1 MLAVSDAKMAVN
13 YGLNKVR
20 FPAPVPVG
28 SKVRLTATL
37 KDVEEVA
44 GGLQVT
50 VAAVIEREGGEQ
62 AGLHRRAGL
71 PLLRLTVRDPGGPE
85 LTAWLDGVR
94 TWSGA
99 RGGPPPRTV
108 AYGHH
113 PDQVADLWLPEGVP
127 DPPVVVSLHGGYFR
141 AAFGRD
147 LHDPIGREL
156 ARRGFAVWNVEYRRT
171 GTGGGLRETTGDAWA
186 AVDAAPGT
194 GPVAVFGHSA
204 GGYLAEWVA
213 AHPRVELAVPLAG
226 VLDPAGV
233 VRAGWD
239 RGGGVRLARR
249 RARRGS
255 CALLGRRPAR
265 AGCPPGRRTC

>member
-1 MLAVSDAKMAVN
+1 MA
-13 YGLNKVR
+13 
-20 FPAPVPVG
+20 
-28 SKVRLTATL
+28 T
-37 KDVEEVA
+37 
-44 GGLQVT
+44 GG
-50 VAAVIEREGGEQ
+50 
-62 AGLHRRAGL
+62 RA
-71 PLLRLTVRDPGGPE
+71 R
-85 LTAWLDGVR
+85 
-94 TWSGA
+94 S
-99 RGGPPPRTV
+99 
-108 AYGHH
+108 
-113 PDQVADLWLPEGVP
+113 
-127 DPPVVVSLHGGYFR
+127 PVVVSLHGGYFR

-156 ARRGFAVWNVEYRRT
+156 ARRGFAVWNVGYRRT

-239 RGGGVRLARR
+239 RGGVSDWLGAGPTRILRSTRPPTCAR
-249 RARRGS
+249 
-255 CALLGRRPAR
+255 
-265 AGCPPGRRTC
+265 GCPPGRRTC